1 MTRHR
6 QRRRIFYLFLTV
18 FGLATAAMGQELSGP
33 AATKVPTTAPA
44 LCTMPMLVRV
54 AVLVVVLMT
63 VIVAVHS
70 LSFQVWKSA

>member
-1 MTRHR
+1 
-6 QRRRIFYLFLTV
+6 
-18 FGLATAAMGQELSGP
+18 
-33 AATKVPTTAPA
+33 
-44 LCTMPMLVRV
+44 MPMLVRV